1 MSAPPSGGGAPI
13 ENRRQLIEYF
23 AAGNKPK
30 AQWRMGTEHE
40 KFGFNAKTLKP
51 LPYDGEAGVR
61 AMLEGLTRFG
71 WEPVTEGNNPI
82 ALLRGKAN
90 ITLEPGGQFELS
102 GAPLETLHETADENE
117 QHIRE
122 VKQVAE
128 EIGAGYIGLGFAPEW
143 KREDIHWMP
152 KGRYK
157 IMGEYMPKKGKL
169 GLDMMLRTCTVQTNL
184 DFESEADMVKKF
196 RVSLA
201 LQPLATALFA
211 NSPFVEGKDSGF
223 KSYRSHIWT
232 DTDPDRCGML
242 PFVFE
247 PGFGFERYADYMLD
261 VPMYFVYRDGKY
273 IDASGQS
280 FKDFLKGKLPTR
292 PGELPTINDWA
303 DHVTTAFPEV
313 RLKRYLEMRGAD
325 SGPLPALAALPGEL
339 PTINDWAD
347 HVTTAFPEVR
357 LKRYLEMRGADS
369 GPLPALTALPALWVG
384 LLYDQSAL
392 DAAWDLVRDWTIE
405 EHDFL
410 RAQTP
415 KTGLA
420 TPFRGRPLAAWGREV
435 VAIAHAGLKARRLL
449 DAALLAVS
457 LSLTH
462 DLPVLVRYCHWNM
475 GVCGAQSP
483 SAR

>member
-23 AAGNKPK
+23 AAGNKPR
-30 AQWRMGTEHE
+30 AAWRMGTEHE
-40 KFGFNAKTLKP
+40 KFGFHKATLKP
-51 LPYDGEAGVR
+51 LAYDGPSGVR
-61 AMLEGLTRFG
+61 AVLDGMTRFG
-71 WEPVTEGNNPI
+71 WAPMSENGNVI
-82 ALLRGKAN
+82 ALTRAGAN
-90 ITLEPGGQFELS
+90 ITLEPGGQLELS
-102 GAPLETLHETADENE
+102 GALLSTLHEAAEENA

-122 VKQVAE
+122 VNTVAGE
-128 EIGAGYIGLGFAPEW
+128 LGVGYIGLGFAPEW

-157 IMGEYMPKKGKL
+157 IMREYMPKKGRL

-211 NSPFVEGKDSGF
+211 MSPFKEGKDTGY

-247 PGFGFERYADYMLD
+247 DGFGFERYADYMLD
-261 VPMYFVYRDGKY
+261 VPMYFVYRDGQY

-280 FKDFLKGKLPTR
+280 FRDFLQGKLPAR

-325 SGPLPALAALPGEL
+325 SGPLPAL
-339 PTINDWAD
+339 N
-347 HVTTAFPEVR
+347 
-357 LKRYLEMRGADS
+357 
-369 GPLPALTALPALWVG
+369 ALPALWVG

-392 DAAWDLVRDWTIE
+392 DAAWDLVRDWTIA

-420 TPFRGRPLAAWGREV
+420 TPFRGRPLAEWGRQV
-435 VAIAHAGLKARRLL
+435 MAIAHAGLKARRLL
-449 DAALLAVS
+449 DDAGNDETIHLAPLDRAVESGLAPADELLAKWRGEWKGS
-457 LSLTH
+457 FAPLFRDH
-462 DLPVLVRYCHWNM
+462 AY
-475 GVCGAQSP
+475 
-483 SAR
+483 

>member
-23 AAGNKPK
+23 AAGNKPR
-30 AQWRMGTEHE
+30 AAWRMGTEHE
-40 KFGFNAKTLKP
+40 KFGFHAATLKP
-51 LPYDGEAGVR
+51 LAYDGPDGIR
-61 AMLEGLTRFG
+61 AMLDGMTRFG
-71 WEPVTEGNNPI
+71 WEPLSEGGNVI
-82 ALLRGKAN
+82 ALTRRGAN
-90 ITLEPGGQFELS
+90 VTLEPGGQLELS
-102 GAPLETLHETADENE
+102 GALLSTLHETADENAE
-117 QHIRE
+117 HIRE
-122 VKQVAE
+122 VKTVAG
-128 EIGAGYIGLGFAPEW
+128 EIGAGFIGLGFAPEW
-143 KREDIHWMP
+143 TRDDMHWMP
-152 KGRYK
+152 KGRYR
-157 IMGEYMPKKGKL
+157 IMREYMPKKGRL
-169 GLDMMLRTCTVQTNL
+169 GIDMMLRTCTVQTNL

-211 NSPFVEGKDSGF
+211 MSPFREGRDSGF

-247 PGFGFERYADYMLD
+247 DGFGFERYADYMLG
-261 VPMYFVYRDGKY
+261 VPMYFVYRDGTY

-280 FKDFLKGKLPTR
+280 FRDFLAGRLPAR
-292 PGELPTINDWA
+292 PGELPTVNDWA

-325 SGPLPALAALPGEL
+325 SGPLPAL
-339 PTINDWAD
+339 N
-347 HVTTAFPEVR
+347 
-357 LKRYLEMRGADS
+357 
-369 GPLPALTALPALWVG
+369 ALPALWVG

-392 DAAWDLVRDWTIE
+392 DAAWDLVRDWTIA

-435 VAIAHAGLKARRLL
+435 VAIAHAGLKARRQL
-449 DAALLAVS
+449 DARGDDETRYLAPLERAVDSGLAPADELLAKWRGEWQGS
-457 LSLTH
+457 FAPLF
-462 DLPVLVRYCHWNM
+462 REY
-475 GVCGAQSP
+475 AY
-483 SAR
+483 